1 MKKIKLCVAGLLLSG
16 MSYGQSACCIKTAQ
30 DVYEYEGLTM
40 DSYQENV
47 KQFKAIEYRL
57 MDLIDAVKMDMY
69 YGRISQDN
77 GKYYINEI
85 AQLQY
90 ENKLLMAK
98 IYKNEA
104 DY

>member
-16 MSYGQSACCIKTAQ
+16 MSYSQCVSSYC
-30 DVYEYEGLTM
+30 
-40 DSYQENV
+40 DSISMVNYSENV

-85 AQLQY
+85 TQLQY

-98 IYKNEA
+98 IFKNEA
-104 DY
+104 NY